1 MENVNFINLTPH
13 DVNLYRPQDCDIIQV
28 GNYKTLQPKKDIK
41 PFKVIP
47 ATGTVARAVENR
59 KVVRQIMVDG
69 ETFNIYRKC
78 YSDPIDLMS
87 PQPNVIYLVSFL
99 TAAAAP
105 ERSDLMI
112 VEGTTRDENGKI
124 NGCTA
129 FAVI

>member
-13 DVNLYRPQDCDIIQV
+13 DVNLFRPQDCETIQV
-28 GNYKTLQPKKDIK
+28 GNKKDVK
-41 PFKVIP
+41 PWKVVP
-47 ATGTVARAVENR
+47 ATGIVARAVENK

-69 ETFNIYRKC
+69 EIFNVYRKC
-78 YSDPIDLMS
+78 YSDPIDLME
-87 PQPNVIYLVSFL
+87 PQPNSIYLVSFL

-105 ERSDLMI
+105 ERDDLMI